1 MTDRDQHPEDFPW
14 NDAPA
19 ADALPMEE
27 PEPAEVEGDDGE
39 EADAASPRIPDP
51 YEKYSQESLD
61 ARLAEEQ
68 PELPLRGEAAD
79 EADGLVDPDEGAG
92 DVYRADD
99 PEDEDVDELPA
110 EESAI
115 HIIPEDKI

>member
-1 MTDRDQHPEDFPW
+1 MPDRDQHPEDFPW

-19 ADALPMEE
+19 GDALPMEE

-39 EADAASPRIPDP
+39 EADAASPRVPDP
-51 YEKYSQESLD
+51 YEKYSPENLEQ
-61 ARLAEEQ
+61 RLGEEE

-79 EADGLVDPDEGAG
+79 EAEGLVDPDAGGG

-99 PEDEDVDELPA
+99 PEDEDIDEPAA

-115 HIIPEDKI
+115 HIRDEDRI